1 MKVRMA
7 QEKDIEWI
15 HILLAQV
22 AMVHHKGRP
31 DLFKP
36 GKSKYTD
43 EELKDLLKDSSRPIL
58 AAVDEED
65 CMQGYAFCIFQQY
78 QNHNIM
84 TDIKT
89 IYIDDL
95 CVDENLRGQ
104 HIGRT
109 LYDSVLAFAREQGC
123 YNVTLNVWCCNE
135 KAMKFYEACGL
146 KPQKIGMEVIL

>member
-7 QEKDIEWI
+7 QEKDIARI
-15 HILLAQV
+15 HSLLAQV

-43 EELKDLLKDSSRPIL
+43 EELKALLQDSNRPIL
-58 AAVDEED
+58 AAVDDND

-78 QNHNIM
+78 KDHNIM

-89 IYIDDL
+89 LYIDDL
-95 CVDENLRGQ
+95 CVDETMRGK
-104 HIGRT
+104 HIGKL
-109 LYDSVLAFAREQGC
+109 LYNAALDYAREHGC
-123 YNVTLNVWCCNE
+123 YNLTLNVWSCNE
-135 KAMKFYEACGL
+135 SAMKFYESCGL
-146 KPQKIGMEVIL
+146 KPQKVGMEVIL

>member
-7 QEKDIEWI
+7 QEKDIERI
-15 HILLAQV
+15 HSLLAQV

-43 EELKDLLKDSSRPIL
+43 EELKDLLQDSNRPIL
-58 AAVDEED
+58 AAVDDND

-78 QNHNIM
+78 KNHNIM

-89 IYIDDL
+89 LYIDDL
-95 CVDENLRGQ
+95 CVDETMRGK
-104 HIGRT
+104 HIGKL
-109 LYDSVLAFAREQGC
+109 LYNAALDYAREHGC
-123 YNVTLNVWCCNE
+123 YNLTLNVWSCNE
-135 KAMKFYEACGL
+135 SAMKFYESCGL
-146 KPQKIGMEVIL
+146 KPQKVGMEVIL

>member
-7 QEKDIEWI
+7 QEKDIERI
-15 HILLAQV
+15 HSLLAQV

-43 EELKDLLKDSSRPIL
+43 EELKDLLQDSNRPIL
-58 AAVDEED
+58 AAVDDND

-78 QNHNIM
+78 KEHNIM

-89 IYIDDL
+89 LYIDDL
-95 CVDENLRGQ
+95 CVDETMRGK
-104 HIGRT
+104 HIGKL
-109 LYDSVLAFAREQGC
+109 LYNAALDYAREHGC
-123 YNVTLNVWCCNE
+123 YNLTLNVWSCNE
-135 KAMKFYEACGL
+135 SAMKFYESCGL
-146 KPQKIGMEVIL
+146 KPQKVGMEVIL